1 MPITVLLITVDHTGD
16 DVAWNLIL
24 IYVKPL
30 CYFFFAS
37 ILVPSND
44 CMTDL
49 NSLTQY
55 FREQEEEQERLQRGK
70 VQSMFERRGSSIRLA
85 TLFAENRA
93 WSSSVVERKGKERN
107 FILSVWSF

>member
-1 MPITVLLITVDHTGD
+1 MPITVFLITVDHTGD
-16 DVAWNLIL
+16 VAWNFLIL
-24 IYVKPL
+24 IFVKPL
-30 CYFFFAS
+30 WYFFFAS

-70 VQSMFERRGSSIRLA
+70 VQSMFERRD
-85 TLFAENRA
+85 
-93 WSSSVVERKGKERN
+93 
-107 FILSVWSF
+107 